1 MRNDHLALGADVGL
15 SNLSDERRIERWRS
29 RRGRP
34 LQRAGVV
41 LLLHEPIIQIVKVNV
56 KSINEARN
64 G

>member
-15 SNLSDERRIERWRS
+15 SNLSDERIERWRS

-34 LQRAGVV
+34 LRRAGVV